1 MVWGDK
7 MDKIDFLYLIKSTEG
22 NKVQLVT
29 KVDTINDEVMY
40 EGKICTVLKRYTFPV
55 DIAEI
60 SADMGEFSVNV
71 PFLEK
76 QFDKNLMDKRKS
88 RYVTDHK
95 GNSYRNV
102 QEMCGNYGIK
112 PATFRA
118 RMRNGFTLEEALTTA
133 IGKLRK
139 GQVADHLG
147 NTYATI
153 KEMCSFYGVNNSTY
167 LCRIRK
173 GYTVEEAL
181 IGKRKE
187 LVTPINS
194 SKKKKNIKINDM
206 PFSSKKNSKAT
217 SKEKKFLCFD
227 HKGNGYHSQAEM
239 CKAYKISLSTFKRRR
254 AEGLSLQDS
263 LKLPVTKE
271 HSFTFKDH
279 TGAKYENLKEMCTA
293 WNVSVHT
300 YQRRISQGYSRERA
314 LTEADDFIY
323 ITDHKGNG
331 FLTIQS
337 MCAAYGISTALYTS
351 RIKRG
356 KSIAEA
362 LEMPIEDNRVEYNGK
377 TYASMKDLAKEHN
390 ISVGTLKS
398 RLKYGWSLEEAVT
411 GVKVKD
417 M

>member
-1 MVWGDK
+1 
-7 MDKIDFLYLIKSTEG
+7 MDKIDFLYLIKSIED

-29 KVDTINDEVMY
+29 KVDTINGEVMY
-40 EGKICTVLKRYTFPV
+40 EGKIYTVLKRYSFPV

-60 SADMGEFSVNV
+60 STDMDEFFINV

-76 QFDKNLMDKRKS
+76 QFDKNHTDKRGS

-139 GQVADHLG
+139 GQVTDHLG

-181 IGKRKE
+181 TGKRKKMI
-187 LVTPINS
+187 TQIGSN
-194 SKKKKNIKINDM
+194 KKKKKFEVKDI
-206 PFSSKKNSKAT
+206 SYSAKKNPKAT

-239 CKAYKISLSTFKRRR
+239 CKAYEISLSTFKRRQ
-254 AEGLSLQDS
+254 AEGLSLQKS
-263 LKLPVTKE
+263 LELPVTKE

-279 TGAKYENLKEMCTA
+279 KGTKYENLKEMCAA

-300 YQRRISQGYSRERA
+300 YRKHWKHQS
-314 LTEADDFIY
+314 
-323 ITDHKGNG
+323 K
-331 FLTIQS
+331 TIV
-337 MCAAYGISTALYTS
+337 L
-351 RIKRG
+351 
-356 KSIAEA
+356 SI
-362 LEMPIEDNRVEYNGK
+362 MVRYMHP
-377 TYASMKDLAKEHN
+377 
-390 ISVGTLKS
+390 
-398 RLKYGWSLEEAVT
+398 
-411 GVKVKD
+411 
-417 M
+417 